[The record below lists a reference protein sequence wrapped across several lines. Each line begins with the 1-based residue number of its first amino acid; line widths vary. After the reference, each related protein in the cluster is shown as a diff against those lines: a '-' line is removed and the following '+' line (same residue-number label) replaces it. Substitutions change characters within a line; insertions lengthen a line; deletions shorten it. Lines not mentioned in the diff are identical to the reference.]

1 MTPPDKHDPND
12 PQLMQYLLGTL
23 PAAEAERLDEL
34 SITNDDFSWRLRA
47 TENELVDAYVR
58 SELNGDTL
66 RRFHTFYLSSPK
78 RRDKVAFAEGLFRFQ
93 ADAAKEANQSS
104 DVGSFFSRLFTPRRI
119 VFQFAGAAFVML
131 FIAGYLLFDNMRLRN
146 DMSNAQ
152 AVESSIRQNTQELE
166 KELQQQRAAN
176 ADSQKKLEPA
186 STESPDLN
194 KLDTLA
200 LLLPP
205 PSRGLSSIKTI
216 TVHPN
221 ADLVV
226 LLLALESAE
235 YPHYRVTL
243 KDPATDTAVWRSA
256 EVEPT
261 AAGDKPGVSVSFRT
275 NLLKTQNYVAEVA
288 GISKSGKAEVVGDYA
303 FHVVV
308 K

>member
-1 MTPPDKHDPND
+1 MTPPDKHDLND
-12 PQLMQYLLGTL
+12 PQLAQYLLGTL
-23 PAAEAERLDEL
+23 PAAETERLDEL
-34 SITNDDFSWRLRA
+34 SITNDDFSWRLRSA
-47 TENELVDAYVR
+47 ENELVDAYVR
-58 SELNGDTL
+58 SELSGDTL
-66 RRFHTFYLSSPK
+66 KRFHTFYLSSPK
-78 RRDKVAFAEGLFRFQ
+78 RRHKVAFAEGLFRFQ
-93 ADAAKEANQSS
+93 THAAKAARQPS
-104 DVGSFFSRLFTPRRI
+104 DLGSFFSRLFTPQRM

-152 AVESSIRQNTQELE
+152 AVESSIRQNTQELQKQLE
-166 KELQQQRAAN
+166 QERAASAN
-176 ADSQKKLEPA
+176 SQNQVQPAATEKAGLDKL
-186 STESPDLN
+186 N
-194 KLDTLA
+194 TLA

-226 LLLALESAE
+226 LLLALESAD

-243 KDPATDTAVWRSA
+243 KDPATDTTVWQGS
-256 EVEPT
+256 EVETTP
-261 AAGDKPGVSVSFRT
+261 AGDKPGVSVSVRA

-288 GISKSGKAEVVGDYA
+288 GISKSGKVQIVGDYA
-303 FHVVV
+303 FHVVA